1 MDMLKYIEELR
12 NKLHHHNYLYYI
24 KDAPE
29 ISDLEFDQT
38 LSELVSL
45 ENKYPQYFDAN
56 SPSQRVGSSLSNSFK
71 TFNHKYRMY
80 SLENSYSREDLAKW
94 NERIEKNLGKN
105 NLSFSCELK
114 LDGVSISLSYEK
126 GLLKKALTRGDG
138 IQGDDVTE
146 NIKTINSIPLK
157 LNRTIDYDFTI
168 RGEVIIEK
176 KDFTEM
182 NKIRERNGDEKY
194 MNPRNTASGSI
205 KLINSLEVKKRPLK
219 CYFFQIISENYN
231 ILNQT
236 EALNLVKVLGFKT
249 LKTNRFCKN
258 IDDVFDY
265 INYWD
270 KRKNDLN
277 FEIDGIVIKV
287 NNLGYQKDLG
297 YTSKFPRWAIAYKFA
312 TERVETKLIDV
323 EYQVGRT
330 GVVTPVAVLEPVL
343 INGTKVKRASLHNK
357 DQIEKLNLHQNDHVF
372 VEKGGEIIPKI
383 VGVNKEKRSLD
394 AKTVMFREICPCPI
408 QSNLVKIPGEAQH
421 YCVNHKKCPP
431 QILGRFKHF
440 ISRKAMN
447 IDGFG
452 IETIERLI
460 KINELKNF
468 SDIYFL
474 SKQKLVSIDRMA
486 EKSAQ
491 NLLTAIKNSISQP
504 FHKVLFSLGIR
515 HVGETVALNLVN
527 HFKTIENLMNSDFD
541 QMISVNEIGDKIAE
555 SLIEYFDDVENKE
568 EVLKLKYL
576 GLCFKISNENK
587 NNPLNN
593 LKFVISGTFEEIS
606 REDLKAMIISSGGSI
621 SSSVTK
627 NSILITG
634 ENAGPSKISKA
645 DSLGIQKLTYDRFI
659 AKFIS

>member
-24 KDAPE
+24 KDTPE
-29 ISDLEFDQT
+29 ISDIEFDQI
-38 LSELVSL
+38 LNELVSL
-45 ENKYPQYFDAN
+45 ENKYPQYFDSN

-80 SLENSYSREDLAKW
+80 SLENSYSKEDLVKW

-157 LNRTIDYDFTI
+157 LNRVIDYDFTI

-176 KDFTEM
+176 KDFAEM
-182 NKIRERNGDEKY
+182 NKIRERNGDTKY

-236 EALNLVKVLGFKT
+236 EALNLVEDLGFKT

-258 IDDVFDY
+258 INDVFDY

-312 TERVETKLIDV
+312 TERAETKLIDV

-357 DQIEKLNLHQNDHVF
+357 DQIEKLNLHQNEYVF

-383 VGVNKEKRSLD
+383 VGINKEKRSSD
-394 AKTVMFREICPCPI
+394 AKPVMFSEICPCPI
-408 QSNLVKIPGEAQH
+408 QSNLVKIAGEAQH

-468 SDIYFL
+468 SDIYAL
-474 SKQKLVSIDRMA
+474 SKQKLISIDRMA

-527 HFKTIENLMNSDFD
+527 NFKTIENLMNADFD
-541 QMISVNEIGDKIAE
+541 QIISVNEIGDKIAE

-568 EVLKLKYL
+568 EILKLKYL
-576 GLCFKISNENK
+576 GLCFKITNENK
-587 NNPLNN
+587 NKPLNN
-593 LKFVISGTFEEIS
+593 LKFVISGTFQEIS
-606 REDLKAMIISSGGSI
+606 REDLKSMILSNGGSV

-627 NSILITG
+627 NIILIIG
-634 ENAGPSKISKA
+634 ENVGPKKISKA
-645 DSLGIQKLTYDRFI
+645 DSLGIEKLTYDRFI
-659 AKFIS
+659 AKFKL

>member
-24 KDAPE
+24 KDSPE
-29 ISDLEFDQT
+29 ISDIEFDQI

-80 SLENSYSREDLAKW
+80 SLENSYSREDLVKW

-182 NKIRERNGDEKY
+182 NKIRERNGDTKY

-236 EALNLVKVLGFKT
+236 EALNLVEDLGFKT

-258 IDDVFDY
+258 IDDVFAY

-312 TERVETKLIDV
+312 TERAETKLIDV

-357 DQIEKLNLHQNDHVF
+357 DQIEKLNLHQNDYVF

-383 VGVNKEKRSLD
+383 VGVNLEKRSKSPSKINFKD
-394 AKTVMFREICPCPI
+394 FCPACN
-408 QSNLVKIPGEAQH
+408 SSLVKSQNEAQH
-421 YCVNHKKCPP
+421 FCLNSKNCPP
-431 QILGRFKHF
+431 QISGKFKHF

-452 IETIERLI
+452 KETIERLI

-468 SDIYFL
+468 SDIYAL

-491 NLLTAIKNSISQP
+491 NLLTAIKNSFSQP

-527 HFKTIENLMNSDFD
+527 HFKTIENLMNADFD
-541 QMISVNEIGDKIAE
+541 QIISVNEIGDKIAE
-555 SLIEYFDDVENKE
+555 SLIVYFDDVQNKE
-568 EVLKLKYL
+568 EILRLKYL
-576 GLCFKISNENK
+576 GLCFKISNENSS
-587 NNPLNN
+587 NTLNN

-606 REDLKAMIISSGGSI
+606 REDLKSMILSNGGSV

-627 NSILITG
+627 NIILIIG
-634 ENAGPSKISKA
+634 ENAGPKKISKA
-645 DSLGIQKLTYDRFI
+645 DNLGIEKLTYNRFI
-659 AKFIS
+659 AKFKL

>member
-29 ISDLEFDQT
+29 ISDIEFDQI
-38 LSELVSL
+38 LNELVSL

-80 SLENSYSREDLAKW
+80 SLENSYSREDLVKW

-182 NKIRERNGDEKY
+182 NKIRERNGDTKY

-236 EALNLVKVLGFKT
+236 EALNLVEDLGFKT

-258 IDDVFDY
+258 IDDVFAY

-312 TERVETKLIDV
+312 TERVETKLIDI

-383 VGVNKEKRSLD
+383 VGVNLEKRSKSPSKINFKD
-394 AKTVMFREICPCPI
+394 FCPACN
-408 QSNLVKIPGEAQH
+408 SSLVKSQNEAQH
-421 YCVNHKKCPP
+421 FCLNSKNCPP
-431 QILGRFKHF
+431 QISGKFKHF

-452 IETIERLI
+452 KETIERLI

-468 SDIYFL
+468 SDIYAL

-527 HFKTIENLMNSDFD
+527 HFKTIENLMNADFD
-541 QMISVNEIGDKIAE
+541 QIISVNEIGDKIAE
-555 SLIEYFDDVENKE
+555 SLIVYFDDIQNKE
-568 EVLKLKYL
+568 EILRLKYL
-576 GLCFKISNENK
+576 GLCFKISNENSS
-587 NNPLNN
+587 NTLNN

-606 REDLKAMIISSGGSI
+606 REDLKSMILSNGGSV

-627 NSILITG
+627 NIILIIG
-634 ENAGPSKISKA
+634 ENAGPKKISKA
-645 DSLGIQKLTYDRFI
+645 DSLGIEKLTYNRFI
-659 AKFIS
+659 AKFKL

>member
-1 MDMLKYIEELR
+1 MLKYIEELR

-29 ISDLEFDQT
+29 ISDIEFDQI
-38 LSELVSL
+38 LNELVSL

-80 SLENSYSREDLAKW
+80 SLENSYSKEDLVKW

-157 LNRTIDYDFTI
+157 LNRVIDYDFTI

-176 KDFTEM
+176 KDFAEM
-182 NKIRERNGDEKY
+182 NKIRERNGDTKY

-236 EALNLVKVLGFKT
+236 EALHLVEDLGFKT

-258 IDDVFDY
+258 INDVFDY

-312 TERVETKLIDV
+312 TERAETKLIDV

-357 DQIEKLNLHQNDHVF
+357 DQIEKLNLHQNEYVF

-383 VGVNKEKRSLD
+383 VGINKEKRSSD
-394 AKTVMFREICPCPI
+394 AKPVMFSEICPCPI
-408 QSNLVKIPGEAQH
+408 QSNLVKIAGEAQH

-440 ISRKAMN
+440 ISRRAMN

-468 SDIYFL
+468 SDIYAL
-474 SKQKLVSIDRMA
+474 SKQKLILIDRMA

-527 HFKTIENLMNSDFD
+527 NFKTIENLMNADFD
-541 QMISVNEIGDKIAE
+541 QIISVNEIGDKIAE

-568 EVLKLKYL
+568 EILKLKYL
-576 GLCFKISNENK
+576 GLCFKITNENK
-587 NNPLNN
+587 NKPLNN
-593 LKFVISGTFEEIS
+593 LKFVISGTFQEIS
-606 REDLKAMIISSGGSI
+606 REDLKSMILSNGGSV

-627 NSILITG
+627 KIILIIG
-634 ENAGPSKISKA
+634 ENAGPKKISKA
-645 DSLGIQKLTYDRFI
+645 DSLGIEKLTYDRFI
-659 AKFIS
+659 AKFKL

>member
-1 MDMLKYIEELR
+1 MLKYIEELR

-29 ISDLEFDQT
+29 ISDIEFDQI
-38 LSELVSL
+38 LNELVSL

-80 SLENSYSREDLAKW
+80 SLENSYSLEDLVKW

-157 LNRTIDYDFTI
+157 LNRAIDYDFTI

-176 KDFTEM
+176 KDFAEM
-182 NKIRERNGDEKY
+182 NKIREINGDTKY

-236 EALNLVKVLGFKT
+236 EALNLVEDLGFKT

-258 IDDVFDY
+258 INDVFDY
-265 INYWD
+265 INFWD

-312 TERVETKLIDV
+312 TERAETKLIDV

-357 DQIEKLNLHQNDHVF
+357 DQIEKLNLHQNEYVF

-383 VGVNKEKRSLD
+383 VGINKEKRSSD
-394 AKTVMFREICPCPI
+394 AKPVMFSEICPCPI
-408 QSNLVKIPGEAQH
+408 QSNLVKIAGEAQH

-468 SDIYFL
+468 SDIYAL
-474 SKQKLVSIDRMA
+474 SKQKLISIDRMA

-527 HFKTIENLMNSDFD
+527 NFKTIENLMNADFD
-541 QMISVNEIGDKIAE
+541 QIISVNEIGDKIAE
-555 SLIEYFDDVENKE
+555 SLIEYFDDVENRE
-568 EVLKLKYL
+568 EIQQLKYL
-576 GLCFKISNENK
+576 GLCFNIRNENK
-587 NNPLNN
+587 SNTLNN
-593 LKFVISGTFEEIS
+593 LKFVISGTFQEIS
-606 REDLKAMIISSGGSI
+606 REDLKSMILSNGGSV

-627 NSILITG
+627 NIILIIG
-634 ENAGPSKISKA
+634 ENVGPKKISKA
-645 DSLGIQKLTYDRFI
+645 DSLGIEKLTYDRFI
-659 AKFIS
+659 AKFKL

>member
-29 ISDLEFDQT
+29 ISDIEFDQI
-38 LSELVSL
+38 LNELVSL

-80 SLENSYSREDLAKW
+80 SLENSYSREDLVKW

-182 NKIRERNGDEKY
+182 NKIRERNGDTKY

-236 EALNLVKVLGFKT
+236 EALNLVEDLGFKT

-258 IDDVFDY
+258 IDDVFAY

-312 TERVETKLIDV
+312 TERVETKLIDI

-383 VGVNKEKRSLD
+383 VGVNLEKRSKSPSKINFKD
-394 AKTVMFREICPCPI
+394 FCPACN
-408 QSNLVKIPGEAQH
+408 SSLVKSQNEAQH
-421 YCVNHKKCPP
+421 FCLNSKNCPP
-431 QILGRFKHF
+431 QISGKFKHF

-452 IETIERLI
+452 KETIERLI

-468 SDIYFL
+468 SDIYTL
-474 SKQKLVSIDRMA
+474 SEQKLVSIDRMA

-527 HFKTIENLMNSDFD
+527 HFKTIENLMNADFD
-541 QMISVNEIGDKIAE
+541 QIISVNEIGDKIAE
-555 SLIEYFDDVENKE
+555 SLIVYFDDVENKE
-568 EVLKLKYL
+568 EILRLKYL
-576 GLCFKISNENK
+576 GLCFKISNENSS
-587 NNPLNN
+587 NTLNN

-606 REDLKAMIISSGGSI
+606 REDLKSMILSNGGSV

-627 NSILITG
+627 NIILIIG
-634 ENAGPSKISKA
+634 ENAGPKKISKA
-645 DSLGIQKLTYDRFI
+645 DSLGIEKLTYKRFI
-659 AKFIS
+659 AKFKL

>member
-29 ISDLEFDQT
+29 ISDIEFDQI
-38 LSELVSL
+38 LNELVSL

-80 SLENSYSREDLAKW
+80 SLENSYSREDLVKW

-157 LNRTIDYDFTI
+157 LNRAIDYDFTI

-176 KDFTEM
+176 KDFAEM
-182 NKIRERNGDEKY
+182 NKIRERNGDTKY

-236 EALNLVKVLGFKT
+236 EALNLVEELGFKT

-258 IDDVFDY
+258 INDVFDY

-312 TERVETKLIDV
+312 TERAETKLIDV

-357 DQIEKLNLHQNDHVF
+357 DQIEKLNLHQNEYVF

-383 VGVNKEKRSLD
+383 VGINKEKRSSD
-394 AKTVMFREICPCPI
+394 AKPVMFSEICPCPI
-408 QSNLVKIPGEAQH
+408 QSNLVKIAGEAQH

-468 SDIYFL
+468 SDIYAL
-474 SKQKLVSIDRMA
+474 SKQKLISIDRMA

-527 HFKTIENLMNSDFD
+527 NFKTIENLMNADFD
-541 QMISVNEIGDKIAE
+541 QIISVNEIGDKIAE
-555 SLIEYFDDVENKE
+555 SLIEYFDDVENRE
-568 EVLKLKYL
+568 EIQQLKYL
-576 GLCFKISNENK
+576 GLCFNIRNENK
-587 NNPLNN
+587 SNTLNN
-593 LKFVISGTFEEIS
+593 LKFVISGTFQEIS
-606 REDLKAMIISSGGSI
+606 REDLKSMILSNGGSV

-627 NSILITG
+627 NIILIIG
-634 ENAGPSKISKA
+634 ENVGPKKISKA
-645 DSLGIQKLTYDRFI
+645 DSLGIEKLTYDRFI
-659 AKFIS
+659 AKFKL

>member
-29 ISDLEFDQT
+29 ISDIEFDQI
-38 LSELVSL
+38 LNELVSL

-80 SLENSYSREDLAKW
+80 SLENSYSREDLVKW

-182 NKIRERNGDEKY
+182 NKIRERNGDTKY

-236 EALNLVKVLGFKT
+236 EALNLVEDLGFKT

-258 IDDVFDY
+258 IDDVFAY

-312 TERVETKLIDV
+312 TERVETKLIDI

-383 VGVNKEKRSLD
+383 VGVNLEKRSKSPSKINFKD
-394 AKTVMFREICPCPI
+394 FCPACN
-408 QSNLVKIPGEAQH
+408 SSLVKSQNEAQH
-421 YCVNHKKCPP
+421 FCLNSKNCPP
-431 QILGRFKHF
+431 QISGKFKHF

-452 IETIERLI
+452 KETIERLI

-468 SDIYFL
+468 SDIYAL

-527 HFKTIENLMNSDFD
+527 HFKTIENLMNADFD
-541 QMISVNEIGDKIAE
+541 QIISVNEIGDKIAE
-555 SLIEYFDDVENKE
+555 SLIVYFDDVQNKE
-568 EVLKLKYL
+568 EILRLKYL
-576 GLCFKISNENK
+576 GLCFKISNENSS
-587 NNPLNN
+587 NTLNN

-606 REDLKAMIISSGGSI
+606 REDLKSMILSNGGSV

-627 NSILITG
+627 NIILIIG
-634 ENAGPSKISKA
+634 ENAGPKKISKA
-645 DSLGIQKLTYDRFI
+645 DSLGIEKLTYKRFI
-659 AKFIS
+659 AKFKL

>member
-29 ISDLEFDQT
+29 ISDIEFDQI
-38 LSELVSL
+38 LNELVSL

-80 SLENSYSREDLAKW
+80 SLENSYSREDLVKW

-157 LNRTIDYDFTI
+157 LNSTIDYDFTI

-236 EALNLVKVLGFKT
+236 EALNLVEDLGFKT

-606 REDLKAMIISSGGSI
+606 REDLKAMIISSGGSV

>member
-29 ISDLEFDQT
+29 ISDIEFDQI
-38 LSELVSL
+38 LNELVSL

-80 SLENSYSREDLAKW
+80 SLENSYSREDLVKW

-182 NKIRERNGDEKY
+182 NKIRERNGDTKY

-236 EALNLVKVLGFKT
+236 EALNLVEDLGFKT

-258 IDDVFDY
+258 INDVFDY

-312 TERVETKLIDV
+312 TERAETKLIDV

-357 DQIEKLNLHQNDHVF
+357 DQIEKLNLHQNEYVF

-383 VGVNKEKRSLD
+383 VGINKEKRSSD
-394 AKTVMFREICPCPI
+394 AKPVMFSEICPCPI
-408 QSNLVKIPGEAQH
+408 QSNLVKIAGEAQH

-468 SDIYFL
+468 SDIYAL
-474 SKQKLVSIDRMA
+474 SKQKLISIDRMA

-527 HFKTIENLMNSDFD
+527 NFKTIENLMNADFD
-541 QMISVNEIGDKIAE
+541 QIISVNEIGDKIAE

-568 EVLKLKYL
+568 EILKLKYL
-576 GLCFKISNENK
+576 GLCFKIRNENK
-587 NNPLNN
+587 NKPLNN
-593 LKFVISGTFEEIS
+593 LKFVISGTFQEIS
-606 REDLKAMIISSGGSI
+606 REDLKSMILSNGGSV

-627 NSILITG
+627 NIILIIG
-634 ENAGPSKISKA
+634 ENAGPKKISKA
-645 DSLGIQKLTYDRFI
+645 DSLGIEKLTYDRFI
-659 AKFIS
+659 AKFKL

>member
-29 ISDLEFDQT
+29 ISDIEFDQI
-38 LSELVSL
+38 LNELVSL

-80 SLENSYSREDLAKW
+80 SLENSYSREDLVKW

-182 NKIRERNGDEKY
+182 NKIRERNGDTKY

-236 EALNLVKVLGFKT
+236 EALNLVEDLGFKT

-258 IDDVFDY
+258 ITDVFAY

-312 TERVETKLIDV
+312 TERVETKLIDI

-357 DQIEKLNLHQNDHVF
+357 DQIEKLNLHQNDYVF

-383 VGVNKEKRSLD
+383 VGVNLEKRSKSPSKINFKD
-394 AKTVMFREICPCPI
+394 FCPACN
-408 QSNLVKIPGEAQH
+408 SSLVKSQNEAQH
-421 YCVNHKKCPP
+421 FCLNSKNCPP
-431 QILGRFKHF
+431 QISGKFKHF

-452 IETIERLI
+452 KETIERLI

-468 SDIYFL
+468 SDIYTL
-474 SKQKLVSIDRMA
+474 SEQKLVSIDRMA

-527 HFKTIENLMNSDFD
+527 HFKTIENLMNADFD
-541 QMISVNEIGDKIAE
+541 QIISVNEIGDKIAE

-568 EVLKLKYL
+568 EIQRLKYL
-576 GLCFKISNENK
+576 GLCFKISNENSS
-587 NNPLNN
+587 NTLNN

-606 REDLKAMIISSGGSI
+606 REDLKSMILSNGGSV

-627 NSILITG
+627 NIILIIG
-634 ENAGPSKISKA
+634 ENAGPKKISKA
-645 DSLGIQKLTYDRFI
+645 DSLGIEKLTYNRFI
-659 AKFIS
+659 AKFKL

>member
-80 SLENSYSREDLAKW
+80 SLENSYSREDLVKW

-236 EALNLVKVLGFKT
+236 EALNLVEDLGFKT

-258 IDDVFDY
+258 INDVFDY

-330 GVVTPVAVLEPVL
+330 GVITPVAVLEPVL

-394 AKTVMFREICPCPI
+394 AKTVMFSEICPCPI
-408 QSNLVKIPGEAQH
+408 QSNLVKIPGEAQY

-606 REDLKAMIISSGGSI
+606 REDLKAMIISNGGSV
-621 SSSVTK
+621 SSSVIK

>member
-29 ISDLEFDQT
+29 ISDIEFDQI
-38 LSELVSL
+38 LNELVSL

-80 SLENSYSREDLAKW
+80 SLENSYSREDLVKW

-157 LNRTIDYDFTI
+157 LNRAIDYDFTI

-176 KDFTEM
+176 KDFAEM
-182 NKIRERNGDEKY
+182 NKIRERNGDTKY

-236 EALNLVKVLGFKT
+236 EALNLVEDLGFKT

-258 IDDVFDY
+258 INDVFDY

-312 TERVETKLIDV
+312 TERAETKLIDV

-357 DQIEKLNLHQNDHVF
+357 DQIEKLNLHQNEYVF

-383 VGVNKEKRSLD
+383 VGINKEKRSSD
-394 AKTVMFREICPCPI
+394 AKPVMFSEICPCPI
-408 QSNLVKIPGEAQH
+408 QSNLVKIAGEAQH

-468 SDIYFL
+468 SDIYAL
-474 SKQKLVSIDRMA
+474 SKQKLISIDRMA

-527 HFKTIENLMNSDFD
+527 NFKTIENLMNADFD
-541 QMISVNEIGDKIAE
+541 QIISVNEIGDKIAE
-555 SLIEYFDDVENKE
+555 SLIEYFDDVENRE
-568 EVLKLKYL
+568 EIQQLKYL
-576 GLCFKISNENK
+576 GLCFKIRNENK
-587 NNPLNN
+587 SNTLNN
-593 LKFVISGTFEEIS
+593 LKFVISGTFQEIS
-606 REDLKAMIISSGGSI
+606 REDLKSMILSNGGSV

-627 NSILITG
+627 NIILIIG
-634 ENAGPSKISKA
+634 ENAGPKKISKA
-645 DSLGIQKLTYDRFI
+645 DSLGIEKLTYDRFI
-659 AKFIS
+659 AKFKL

>member
-29 ISDLEFDQT
+29 ISDIEFDQI
-38 LSELVSL
+38 LNELVSL

-80 SLENSYSREDLAKW
+80 SLENSYSREDLVKW

-157 LNRTIDYDFTI
+157 LNRAIDYDFTI

-176 KDFTEM
+176 KDFAEM
-182 NKIRERNGDEKY
+182 NKIRERNGDTKY

-236 EALNLVKVLGFKT
+236 EALNLVEELGFKT

-258 IDDVFDY
+258 INDVFDY
-265 INYWD
+265 INFWD

-312 TERVETKLIDV
+312 TERAETKLIDV

-357 DQIEKLNLHQNDHVF
+357 DQIEKLNLHQNEYVF

-383 VGVNKEKRSLD
+383 VGINKEKRSSD
-394 AKTVMFREICPCPI
+394 AKPVMFSEICPCPI
-408 QSNLVKIPGEAQH
+408 QSNLVKIAGEAQH

-468 SDIYFL
+468 SDIYAL
-474 SKQKLVSIDRMA
+474 SKQKLISIDRMA

-527 HFKTIENLMNSDFD
+527 NFKTIENLMNADFD
-541 QMISVNEIGDKIAE
+541 QIISVNEIGDKIAE
-555 SLIEYFDDVENKE
+555 SLIEYFDDVENRE
-568 EVLKLKYL
+568 EIQQLKYL
-576 GLCFKISNENK
+576 GLCFNIRNENK
-587 NNPLNN
+587 SNTLNN
-593 LKFVISGTFEEIS
+593 LKFVISGTFQEIS
-606 REDLKAMIISSGGSI
+606 REDLKSMILSNGGSV

-627 NSILITG
+627 NIILIIG
-634 ENAGPSKISKA
+634 ENVGPKKISKA
-645 DSLGIQKLTYDRFI
+645 DSLGIEKLTYDRFI
-659 AKFIS
+659 AKFKL

>member
-80 SLENSYSREDLAKW
+80 SLENSYSREDLVKW

-236 EALNLVKVLGFKT
+236 EALNLVEDLGFKT

-265 INYWD
+265 INHWD

-383 VGVNKEKRSLD
+383 VGVNIEKRGKIPSKINFKD
-394 AKTVMFREICPCPI
+394 FCPACN
-408 QSNLVKIPGEAQH
+408 SSLVKSQNEAQH
-421 YCVNHKKCPP
+421 FCLNSKICPP
-431 QILGRFKHF
+431 QISGRFKHF

-468 SDIYFL
+468 SDIYSL
-474 SKQKLVSIDRMA
+474 NEQKLVSIDRMA

-491 NLLTAIKNSISQP
+491 KLLTAIKNSISQP
-504 FHKVLFSLGIR
+504 FHKVLFSIGIR

-527 HFKTIENLMNSDFD
+527 HFKTIENLMNADLD
-541 QMISVNEIGDKIAE
+541 QIISVNEIGDKIAE

-593 LKFVISGTFEEIS
+593 LKFVISGTFQEIS
-606 REDLKAMIISSGGSI
+606 REDLKSMILSNGGSV

-627 NSILITG
+627 NIILIMG
-634 ENAGPSKISKA
+634 KNAGPSKISKA
-645 DSLGIQKLTYDRFI
+645 DSLGIEKLTYDRFI

>member
-1 MDMLKYIEELR
+1 MLKYIEELR

>member
-29 ISDLEFDQT
+29 ISDIEFDQI
-38 LSELVSL
+38 LNELVSL

-80 SLENSYSREDLAKW
+80 SLENSYSREDLVKW

-157 LNRTIDYDFTI
+157 LNRAIDYDFTI

-176 KDFTEM
+176 TDFAEM
-182 NKIRERNGDEKY
+182 NKIRERNGDTKY

-236 EALNLVKVLGFKT
+236 EALNFVEELGFKT

-258 IDDVFDY
+258 INDVFDY

-312 TERVETKLIDV
+312 TERAETKLIDV

-357 DQIEKLNLHQNDHVF
+357 DQIEKLNLHQNEYVF

-383 VGVNKEKRSLD
+383 VGINKEKRSSD
-394 AKTVMFREICPCPI
+394 AKPVMFSEICPCPI
-408 QSNLVKIPGEAQH
+408 QSNLVKIAGEAQH

-468 SDIYFL
+468 SDIYAL
-474 SKQKLVSIDRMA
+474 SKQKLILIDRMA

-527 HFKTIENLMNSDFD
+527 NFKTIENLMNADFD
-541 QMISVNEIGDKIAE
+541 QIISVNEIGDKIAE

-568 EVLKLKYL
+568 EILKLKYL
-576 GLCFKISNENK
+576 GLCFKIRNENK
-587 NNPLNN
+587 NKPLNN
-593 LKFVISGTFEEIS
+593 LKFVISGTFQEIS
-606 REDLKAMIISSGGSI
+606 REDLKSMILSNGGSV

-627 NSILITG
+627 NIILIIG
-634 ENAGPSKISKA
+634 ENAGPKKISKA
-645 DSLGIQKLTYDRFI
+645 DSLGIEKLTYDRFI
-659 AKFIS
+659 AKFKL

>member
-29 ISDLEFDQT
+29 ISDIEFDQI
-38 LSELVSL
+38 LNELVSL

-80 SLENSYSREDLAKW
+80 SLENSYSLEDLVKW

-157 LNRTIDYDFTI
+157 LNRAIDYDFTI

-176 KDFTEM
+176 KDFAEM
-182 NKIRERNGDEKY
+182 NKIRERNGDTKY

-236 EALNLVKVLGFKT
+236 EALNLVEELGFKT

-258 IDDVFDY
+258 INDVFDY

-312 TERVETKLIDV
+312 TERAETKLIDV

-357 DQIEKLNLHQNDHVF
+357 DQIEKLNLHQNEYVF

-383 VGVNKEKRSLD
+383 VGINKEKRSSD
-394 AKTVMFREICPCPI
+394 AKPVMFSEICPCPI
-408 QSNLVKIPGEAQH
+408 QSNLVKIAGEAQH

-468 SDIYFL
+468 SDIYAL
-474 SKQKLVSIDRMA
+474 SKQKLISIDRMA

-527 HFKTIENLMNSDFD
+527 NFKTIENLMNADFD
-541 QMISVNEIGDKIAE
+541 QIISVNEIGDKIAE
-555 SLIEYFDDVENKE
+555 SLIEYFDDVENRE
-568 EVLKLKYL
+568 EIQQLKYL
-576 GLCFKISNENK
+576 GLCFNIRNENK
-587 NNPLNN
+587 SNTLNN
-593 LKFVISGTFEEIS
+593 LKFVISGTFQEIS
-606 REDLKAMIISSGGSI
+606 REDLKSMILSNGGSV

-627 NSILITG
+627 NIILIIG
-634 ENAGPSKISKA
+634 ENVGPKKISKA
-645 DSLGIQKLTYDRFI
+645 DSLGIEKLTYDRFI
-659 AKFIS
+659 AKFKL

>member
-1 MDMLKYIEELR
+1 MLKYIEELR

-29 ISDLEFDQT
+29 ISDIEFDQI
-38 LSELVSL
+38 LNELVSL

-80 SLENSYSREDLAKW
+80 SLENSYSLEDLVKW

-157 LNRTIDYDFTI
+157 LNRAIDYDFTI

-176 KDFTEM
+176 KDFAEM
-182 NKIRERNGDEKY
+182 NKIRERNGDTKY

-205 KLINSLEVKKRPLK
+205 KLIKSLEVKKRPLK

-236 EALNLVKVLGFKT
+236 EALNLVEDLGFKT

-258 IDDVFDY
+258 INDVFDY

-312 TERVETKLIDV
+312 TERAETKLIDV

-357 DQIEKLNLHQNDHVF
+357 DQIEKLNLHQNEYVF

-383 VGVNKEKRSLD
+383 VGINKEKRSSD
-394 AKTVMFREICPCPI
+394 AKPVMFSEICPCPI
-408 QSNLVKIPGEAQH
+408 QSNLVKIAGEAQH

-468 SDIYFL
+468 SDIYAL
-474 SKQKLVSIDRMA
+474 SKQKLISIDRMA

-527 HFKTIENLMNSDFD
+527 NFKTIENLMNADFD
-541 QMISVNEIGDKIAE
+541 QIISVNEIGDKIAE
-555 SLIEYFDDVENKE
+555 SLIEYFDDVENRE
-568 EVLKLKYL
+568 EIQQLKYL
-576 GLCFKISNENK
+576 GLCFNIRNENK
-587 NNPLNN
+587 SNTLNN
-593 LKFVISGTFEEIS
+593 LKFVISGTFQEIS
-606 REDLKAMIISSGGSI
+606 REDLKSMILSNGGSV

-627 NSILITG
+627 NIILIIG
-634 ENAGPSKISKA
+634 ENVGPKKISKA
-645 DSLGIQKLTYDRFI
+645 DSLGIEKLTYDRFI
-659 AKFIS
+659 AKFKL

>member
-1 MDMLKYIEELR
+1 MLKYIEELR

-29 ISDLEFDQT
+29 ISDIEFDQI
-38 LSELVSL
+38 LNELVSL

-80 SLENSYSREDLAKW
+80 SLENSYSVEDLVKW

-157 LNRTIDYDFTI
+157 LNRAIDYDFTI

-176 KDFTEM
+176 KDFAEM
-182 NKIRERNGDEKY
+182 NKIRERNGDTKY

-236 EALNLVKVLGFKT
+236 EALNLVEDLGFKT

-258 IDDVFDY
+258 INDVFDY

-270 KRKNDLN
+270 KRRNDLN

-287 NNLGYQKDLG
+287 NNLSYQKDLG
-297 YTSKFPRWAIAYKFA
+297 FTSKFPRWAIAYKFA
-312 TERVETKLIDV
+312 TERAETKLIDV

-357 DQIEKLNLHQNDHVF
+357 DQIEKLNLHQNEYVF

-383 VGVNKEKRSLD
+383 VGINKEKRSSD
-394 AKTVMFREICPCPI
+394 AKPVMFSEVCPCPI
-408 QSNLVKIPGEAQH
+408 QSNLVKIAGEAQH

-468 SDIYFL
+468 SDIYTL
-474 SKQKLVSIDRMA
+474 SKQKLISIDRMA

-527 HFKTIENLMNSDFD
+527 NFKTIENLMNADFD
-541 QMISVNEIGDKIAE
+541 QIISVNEIGDKIAE
-555 SLIEYFDDVENKE
+555 SLIEYFDDVENE
-568 EVLKLKYL
+568 EEILKLKYL

-587 NNPLNN
+587 NKPLNN
-593 LKFVISGTFEEIS
+593 LKFVISGTFQEIS
-606 REDLKAMIISSGGSI
+606 REDLKSMILSNGGSV

-627 NSILITG
+627 NIILIIG
-634 ENAGPSKISKA
+634 ENAGPKKISKA
-645 DSLGIQKLTYDRFI
+645 DGLGIEKLTYNRFI
-659 AKFIS
+659 AKFKL

>member
-29 ISDLEFDQT
+29 ISDIEFDKI
-38 LSELVSL
+38 LNELVSL

-80 SLENSYSREDLAKW
+80 SLENSYSREDLVKW

-105 NLSFSCELK
+105 NLSYSCELK

-157 LNRTIDYDFTI
+157 LNRAIDYDFTI

-176 KDFTEM
+176 KDFAEM
-182 NKIRERNGDEKY
+182 NKIRERNGDTKY

-236 EALNLVKVLGFKT
+236 EALNLVEDLGFKT

-258 IDDVFDY
+258 INDVFDY
-265 INYWD
+265 INFWD

-312 TERVETKLIDV
+312 TERAETKLIDV

-357 DQIEKLNLHQNDHVF
+357 DQIEKLNLHQNEYVF

-383 VGVNKEKRSLD
+383 VGINKEKRSSD
-394 AKTVMFREICPCPI
+394 AKPVMFSEICPCPI
-408 QSNLVKIPGEAQH
+408 QSNLVKIAGEAQH

-468 SDIYFL
+468 SDIYAL
-474 SKQKLVSIDRMA
+474 SKQKLISIDRMA

-527 HFKTIENLMNSDFD
+527 NFKTIENLMNADFD
-541 QMISVNEIGDKIAE
+541 QIISVNEIGDKIAE
-555 SLIEYFDDVENKE
+555 SLIEYFDDVENRE
-568 EVLKLKYL
+568 EIQQLKYL
-576 GLCFKISNENK
+576 GLCFKIRNENK
-587 NNPLNN
+587 SNTLNN
-593 LKFVISGTFEEIS
+593 LKFVISGTFQEIS
-606 REDLKAMIISSGGSI
+606 REDLKSMILSNGGSV

-627 NSILITG
+627 NIILITG
-634 ENAGPSKISKA
+634 ENAGPKKISKA
-645 DSLGIQKLTYDRFI
+645 DSLGIEKLTYDRFI
-659 AKFIS
+659 AKFKL

>member
-80 SLENSYSREDLAKW
+80 SLENSYSREDLVKW

-236 EALNLVKVLGFKT
+236 EALNLVEELGFKT

-287 NNLGYQKDLG
+287 NNLVYQKDLG

-330 GVVTPVAVLEPVL
+330 GVITPVAVLEPVL

-357 DQIEKLNLHQNDHVF
+357 DQMEKLNLHQNDHVF

-394 AKTVMFREICPCPI
+394 AKTVMFSEICPCPI

-606 REDLKAMIISSGGSI
+606 REDLKAMIISNGGSV

>member
-29 ISDLEFDQT
+29 ISDIEFDQI
-38 LSELVSL
+38 LNELVSL

-80 SLENSYSREDLAKW
+80 SLENSYSREDLVKW

-157 LNRTIDYDFTI
+157 LNRAIDYDFTI

-176 KDFTEM
+176 KDFAEM
-182 NKIRERNGDEKY
+182 NKIRERNGDTKY

-236 EALNLVKVLGFKT
+236 EALNLVEDLGFKT

-258 IDDVFDY
+258 INDVFDY

-312 TERVETKLIDV
+312 TERAETKLIDV

-357 DQIEKLNLHQNDHVF
+357 DQIEKLNLHQNEYVF

-383 VGVNKEKRSLD
+383 VGINKEKRSSD
-394 AKTVMFREICPCPI
+394 AKPVMFSEICPCPI
-408 QSNLVKIPGEAQH
+408 QSNLVKIAGEAQH

-468 SDIYFL
+468 SDIYAL
-474 SKQKLVSIDRMA
+474 SKQKLISIDRMA

-527 HFKTIENLMNSDFD
+527 NFKTIENLMNADFD
-541 QMISVNEIGDKIAE
+541 QIISVNEIGDKIAE
-555 SLIEYFDDVENKE
+555 SLIEYFDDVENRE
-568 EVLKLKYL
+568 EIQQLKYL
-576 GLCFKISNENK
+576 GLCFKIRNENK
-587 NNPLNN
+587 SNTLNN
-593 LKFVISGTFEEIS
+593 LKFVISGTFQEIS
-606 REDLKAMIISSGGSI
+606 REDLKSMILSNGGSV

-627 NSILITG
+627 NIILIIG
-634 ENAGPSKISKA
+634 ENVGPKKISKA
-645 DSLGIQKLTYDRFI
+645 DSLGIEKLTYDRFI
-659 AKFIS
+659 AKFKL

>member
-29 ISDLEFDQT
+29 ISDIEFDQM
-38 LSELVSL
+38 LNELVSL

-80 SLENSYSREDLAKW
+80 SLENSYSREDLVKW

-105 NLSFSCELK
+105 NLSYSCELK

-157 LNRTIDYDFTI
+157 LNRAIDYDFTI

-176 KDFTEM
+176 KDFAEM
-182 NKIRERNGDEKY
+182 NKIRERNGDTKY

-236 EALNLVKVLGFKT
+236 EALNLVEDLGFKT

-258 IDDVFDY
+258 INDVFNY

-312 TERVETKLIDV
+312 TERAETKLIDV

-357 DQIEKLNLHQNDHVF
+357 DQIEKLNLHQNEYVF

-383 VGVNKEKRSLD
+383 VGINKEKRSSD
-394 AKTVMFREICPCPI
+394 AKPVMFSEICPCPI
-408 QSNLVKIPGEAQH
+408 QSNLVKIAGEAQH

-468 SDIYFL
+468 SDIYAL
-474 SKQKLVSIDRMA
+474 SKQKLISIDRMA

-527 HFKTIENLMNSDFD
+527 NFKTIENLMNADFD
-541 QMISVNEIGDKIAE
+541 QIISVNEIGDKIAE

-568 EVLKLKYL
+568 EILKLKYL
-576 GLCFKISNENK
+576 GLCFKIRNENK
-587 NNPLNN
+587 NKPLNN
-593 LKFVISGTFEEIS
+593 LKFVISGTFQEIS
-606 REDLKAMIISSGGSI
+606 REDLKSMILSNGGSV

-627 NSILITG
+627 NIILIIG
-634 ENAGPSKISKA
+634 ENAGPKKISKA
-645 DSLGIQKLTYDRFI
+645 DSLGIEKLTYDRFI
-659 AKFIS
+659 AKFKL

>member
-29 ISDLEFDQT
+29 ISDIEFDQM
-38 LSELVSL
+38 LNELVSL

-80 SLENSYSREDLAKW
+80 SLENSYSREDLVKW

-157 LNRTIDYDFTI
+157 LNRAIDYDFTI

-176 KDFTEM
+176 KDFAEM
-182 NKIRERNGDEKY
+182 NKIRERNGDTKY

-236 EALNLVKVLGFKT
+236 EALNLVEDLGFKT

-258 IDDVFDY
+258 INDVFDY

-312 TERVETKLIDV
+312 TERAETKLIDV

-357 DQIEKLNLHQNDHVF
+357 DQIEKLNLHQNEYVF

-383 VGVNKEKRSLD
+383 VGINKEKRSSD
-394 AKTVMFREICPCPI
+394 AKPVMFSEICPCPI
-408 QSNLVKIPGEAQH
+408 QSNLVKIAGEAQH

-468 SDIYFL
+468 SDIYAL
-474 SKQKLVSIDRMA
+474 SKQKLISIDRMA

-527 HFKTIENLMNSDFD
+527 NFKTIENLMNADFD
-541 QMISVNEIGDKIAE
+541 QIISVNEIGDKIAE

-568 EVLKLKYL
+568 EILKLKYL
-576 GLCFKISNENK
+576 GLCFKIRNENK
-587 NNPLNN
+587 NKPLNN
-593 LKFVISGTFEEIS
+593 LKFVISGTFQEIS
-606 REDLKAMIISSGGSI
+606 REDLKSMILSNGGSV

-627 NSILITG
+627 NIILIIG
-634 ENAGPSKISKA
+634 ENAGPKKISKA
-645 DSLGIQKLTYDRFI
+645 DSLGIEKLTYDRFI
-659 AKFIS
+659 AKFKL

>member
-29 ISDLEFDQT
+29 ISDIEFDQI
-38 LSELVSL
+38 LNELVSL

-80 SLENSYSREDLAKW
+80 SLENSYSREDLVKW

-157 LNRTIDYDFTI
+157 LNRAIDYDFTI

-176 KDFTEM
+176 KDFAEM
-182 NKIRERNGDEKY
+182 NKIRERNGDTKY

-236 EALNLVKVLGFKT
+236 EALNLVEDLGFKT

-258 IDDVFDY
+258 INDVFDY
-265 INYWD
+265 INFWD

-312 TERVETKLIDV
+312 TERAETKLIDV

-357 DQIEKLNLHQNDHVF
+357 DQIEKLNLHQNEYVF

-383 VGVNKEKRSLD
+383 VGINKEKRSSD
-394 AKTVMFREICPCPI
+394 AKPVMFSEICPCPI
-408 QSNLVKIPGEAQH
+408 QSNLVKIAGEAQH

-468 SDIYFL
+468 SDIYAL
-474 SKQKLVSIDRMA
+474 SKQKLISIDRMA

-527 HFKTIENLMNSDFD
+527 NFKTIENLMNADFD
-541 QMISVNEIGDKIAE
+541 QIISVNEIGDKIAE
-555 SLIEYFDDVENKE
+555 SLIEYFDDVENRE
-568 EVLKLKYL
+568 EIQQLKYL
-576 GLCFKISNENK
+576 GLCFKIRNENK
-587 NNPLNN
+587 SNTLNN
-593 LKFVISGTFEEIS
+593 LKFVISGTFQEIS
-606 REDLKAMIISSGGSI
+606 REDLKSMILSNGGSV

-627 NSILITG
+627 NIILIIG
-634 ENAGPSKISKA
+634 ENAGPKKISKA
-645 DSLGIQKLTYDRFI
+645 DSLGIEKLTYNRFI
-659 AKFIS
+659 AKFKL

>member
-157 LNRTIDYDFTI
+157 LNSTIDYDFTI

-249 LKTNRFCKN
+249 LKTNKFCKN

>member
-29 ISDLEFDQT
+29 ISDIEFDQI
-38 LSELVSL
+38 LNELVSL

-80 SLENSYSREDLAKW
+80 SLENSYSREDLVKW

-157 LNRTIDYDFTI
+157 LNRAIDYDFTI

-176 KDFTEM
+176 KDFAEM
-182 NKIRERNGDEKY
+182 NKIRERNGDTKY

-236 EALNLVKVLGFKT
+236 EALNLVEDLGFKT

-258 IDDVFDY
+258 INDVFDY
-265 INYWD
+265 INFWD

-312 TERVETKLIDV
+312 TERAETKLIDV

-357 DQIEKLNLHQNDHVF
+357 DQIEKLNLHQNEYVF

-383 VGVNKEKRSLD
+383 VGINKEKRSSD
-394 AKTVMFREICPCPI
+394 AKPVMFSEICPCPI
-408 QSNLVKIPGEAQH
+408 QSNLVKIAGEAQH

-468 SDIYFL
+468 SDIYAL
-474 SKQKLVSIDRMA
+474 SKQKLISIDRMA

-527 HFKTIENLMNSDFD
+527 NFKTIENLMNADFD
-541 QMISVNEIGDKIAE
+541 QIISVNEIGDKIAE
-555 SLIEYFDDVENKE
+555 SLIEYFDDVENRE
-568 EVLKLKYL
+568 EIQQLKYL
-576 GLCFKISNENK
+576 GLCFKIRNENK
-587 NNPLNN
+587 SNTLNN
-593 LKFVISGTFEEIS
+593 LKFVISGTFQEIS
-606 REDLKAMIISSGGSI
+606 REDLKSMILSNGGSV

-627 NSILITG
+627 NIILIIG
-634 ENAGPSKISKA
+634 ENAGPKKISKA
-645 DSLGIQKLTYDRFI
+645 DSLGIEKLTYDRFI
-659 AKFIS
+659 AKFKL

>member
-29 ISDLEFDQT
+29 ISDIEFDQM
-38 LSELVSL
+38 LNELVSL

-80 SLENSYSREDLAKW
+80 SLENSYSREDLVKW

-105 NLSFSCELK
+105 NLSYSCELK

-157 LNRTIDYDFTI
+157 LNRAIDYDFTI

-176 KDFTEM
+176 KDFAEM
-182 NKIRERNGDEKY
+182 NKIRERNGDTKY

-236 EALNLVKVLGFKT
+236 EALNLVEDLGFKT

-258 IDDVFDY
+258 INDVFDY

-270 KRKNDLN
+270 KRRNDLN

-287 NNLGYQKDLG
+287 NNLSYQKDLG
-297 YTSKFPRWAIAYKFA
+297 FTSKFPRWAIAYKFA
-312 TERVETKLIDV
+312 TERAETKLIDV

-357 DQIEKLNLHQNDHVF
+357 DQIEKLNLHQNEYVF

-383 VGVNKEKRSLD
+383 VGINKEKRSSD
-394 AKTVMFREICPCPI
+394 AKPVMFSEICPCPI
-408 QSNLVKIPGEAQH
+408 QSNLVKIAGEAQH

-468 SDIYFL
+468 SDIYAL
-474 SKQKLVSIDRMA
+474 SKQKLISIDRMA

-527 HFKTIENLMNSDFD
+527 NFKTIENLMNADFD
-541 QMISVNEIGDKIAE
+541 QIISVNEIGDKIAE

-568 EVLKLKYL
+568 EILKLKYL
-576 GLCFKISNENK
+576 GLCFKIRNENK
-587 NNPLNN
+587 NKPLNN
-593 LKFVISGTFEEIS
+593 LKFVISGTFQEIS
-606 REDLKAMIISSGGSI
+606 REDLKSMILSNGGSV

-627 NSILITG
+627 NIILIIG
-634 ENAGPSKISKA
+634 ENAGPKKISKA
-645 DSLGIQKLTYDRFI
+645 DSLGIEKLTYDRFI
-659 AKFIS
+659 AKFKL

>member
-29 ISDLEFDQT
+29 ISDIEFDQI
-38 LSELVSL
+38 LNELVSL

-80 SLENSYSREDLAKW
+80 SLENSYSVEDLVKW

-157 LNRTIDYDFTI
+157 LNRAIDYDFTI

-176 KDFTEM
+176 KDFAEM
-182 NKIRERNGDEKY
+182 NKIRERNGDTKY

-236 EALNLVKVLGFKT
+236 EALNLVEDLGFKT

-258 IDDVFDY
+258 INDVFDY

-312 TERVETKLIDV
+312 TERAETKLIDV

-357 DQIEKLNLHQNDHVF
+357 DQIEKLNLHQNEYVF

-383 VGVNKEKRSLD
+383 VGINKEKRSSD
-394 AKTVMFREICPCPI
+394 AKPVMFSEICPCPI
-408 QSNLVKIPGEAQH
+408 QSNLVKIAGEAQH

-468 SDIYFL
+468 SDIYAL
-474 SKQKLVSIDRMA
+474 SKQKLISIDRMA

-527 HFKTIENLMNSDFD
+527 NFKTIENLMNADFD
-541 QMISVNEIGDKIAE
+541 QIISVNEIGDKIAE
-555 SLIEYFDDVENKE
+555 SLIEYFDDVENRE
-568 EVLKLKYL
+568 EIQQLKYL
-576 GLCFKISNENK
+576 GLCFKIRNENK
-587 NNPLNN
+587 SNILNN
-593 LKFVISGTFEEIS
+593 LKFVISGTFQEIS
-606 REDLKAMIISSGGSI
+606 REDLKSMILSNGGSV

-627 NSILITG
+627 NIILIIG
-634 ENAGPSKISKA
+634 ENVGPKKISKA
-645 DSLGIQKLTYDRFI
+645 DSLGIEKLTYDRFI
-659 AKFIS
+659 AKFKL

>member
-1 MDMLKYIEELR
+1 MLKYIEELR

-29 ISDLEFDQT
+29 ISDIEFDQI
-38 LSELVSL
+38 LNELVSL

-80 SLENSYSREDLAKW
+80 SLENSYSREDLVKW

-157 LNRTIDYDFTI
+157 LNRAIDYDFTI

-176 KDFTEM
+176 KDFAEM
-182 NKIRERNGDEKY
+182 NKIRERNGDTKY

-236 EALNLVKVLGFKT
+236 EALNLVEDLGFKT

-258 IDDVFDY
+258 INDVFDY

-270 KRKNDLN
+270 KRRNDLN

-287 NNLGYQKDLG
+287 NNLSYQKDLG
-297 YTSKFPRWAIAYKFA
+297 FTSKFPRWAIAYKFA
-312 TERVETKLIDV
+312 TERAETKLIDV

-357 DQIEKLNLHQNDHVF
+357 DQIEKLNLHQNEYVF

-383 VGVNKEKRSLD
+383 VGINKEKRSSD
-394 AKTVMFREICPCPI
+394 AKPVMFSEICPCPI
-408 QSNLVKIPGEAQH
+408 QSNLVKIAGEAQH

-431 QILGRFKHF
+431 QILGRFC
-440 ISRKAMN
+440 
-447 IDGFG
+447 
-452 IETIERLI
+452 
-460 KINELKNF
+460 
-468 SDIYFL
+468 
-474 SKQKLVSIDRMA
+474 
-486 EKSAQ
+486 
-491 NLLTAIKNSISQP
+491 LLYTS
-504 FHKVLFSLGIR
+504 
-515 HVGETVALNLVN
+515 
-527 HFKTIENLMNSDFD
+527 
-541 QMISVNEIGDKIAE
+541 
-555 SLIEYFDDVENKE
+555 
-568 EVLKLKYL
+568 
-576 GLCFKISNENK
+576 
-587 NNPLNN
+587 
-593 LKFVISGTFEEIS
+593 
-606 REDLKAMIISSGGSI
+606 
-621 SSSVTK
+621 
-627 NSILITG
+627 
-634 ENAGPSKISKA
+634 PSPR
-645 DSLGIQKLTYDRFI
+645 D
-659 AKFIS
+659 